1 MSDYDAAFAAAIGGG
16 GTEES
21 PYDKVAKD
29 ALASLPRPVQPQ
41 EPAKPVSD
49 FSGNLRF
56 ATPFG
61 TLDTRIPLPQMVNRG
76 LAQLGS
82 GFADYGAAFD
92 APAQV
97 DAKRAIDRP
106 LLDMPGGSTLNFAG
120 KVGPAMAVPNI
131 GGPVLGGMIAGGVM
145 GAMEPVGTG
154 ESRGFNAASS
164 AALGGFIPGAVKGF
178 QALARPDAAKA
189 DLARSALRDGI
200 PVGVSD
206 ITDSKFL
213 KSARSVLNDVPFI
226 GGIGERQAAK
236 TQEGFNKAVAKVV
249 GESADSLTPQVM
261 ANAKTRIGGEL
272 NRIWENNNL
281 KLDAR
286 YVADV
291 QQILQDATAKLNPE
305 QAQSVIKQ
313 VRNLMQK
320 QNNGEIPG
328 AFTNNWQ
335 SELRMLADGEKGLAQ
350 KYLNDLRQKTIQAFN
365 RSVTGA
371 DASALSKARMQYG
384 AYKTLEPIMNKAE
397 AGVAG
402 RVTGDVP
409 AALLPGRVVE
419 QYGSA
424 ARSPFGDLP
433 QIGSQFLV
441 DRVPRTG
448 GSTRAAIQN
457 TLVGSGL
464 MSGGAAAGAAVAGGL
479 GSGVGLAGGLGLTA
493 ILEKA
498 LGSPTI
504 ARSVLANP
512 QVQRGL
518 LDNPEFSKAMLEIM
532 RNSASR
538 LPAAAGMGLLSAP
551 ALE

>member
-1 MSDYDAAFAAAIGGG
+1 MSDYDAAFAAAAGGG
-16 GTEES
+16 GSEEN
-21 PYDKVAKD
+21 PYDKIAKD
-29 ALASLPRPVQPQ
+29 ALSSLPRPVQPKESAQ
-41 EPAKPVSD
+41 PVND

-61 TLDTRIPLPQMVNRG
+61 TLDTRIPLPQFVNRG
-76 LAQLGS
+76 LAQFGS
-82 GFADYGAAFD
+82 GVADYGAAFD

-154 ESRGFNAASS
+154 ESRGFNTATS
-164 AALGGFIPGAVKGF
+164 AVLGGAIPGAVKGF

-213 KSARSVLNDVPFI
+213 KATRSVLNDVPFI

-249 GESADSLTPQVM
+249 GENADSLTPQVM

-272 NRIWENNNL
+272 NRIWENNSL

-320 QNNGEIPG
+320 QANGEIPG
-328 AFTNNWQ
+328 SFTNNWQ
-335 SELRMLADGEKGLAQ
+335 SELRMLADGEKGLAK
-350 KYLNDLRQKTIQAFN
+350 KYLNDLRQTTIQAFN

-397 AGVAG
+397 AGVGG

-424 ARSPFGDLP
+424 GRSPFGDLP

-448 GSTRAAIQN
+448 GSARAAIQN

-464 MSGGAAAGAAVAGGL
+464 MSGGAAAGAAVASGL
-479 GSGVGLAGGLGLTA
+479 GAGVGLAGGLGLTA

-498 LGSPTI
+498 LGSPAI

-538 LPAAAGMGLLSAP
+538 LPAATGMGLLSAP